1 MLDRWKIS
9 INDEERD
16 KSEPVYK
23 VTQNVPYNII
33 NNYFSIGVVSDNNS
47 SYLFPTDSNP
57 RVRMPQSVASN
68 SSSFSE
74 IKLIHII
81 PLSPF
86 ERKTNVLI
94 GYASELFASTSVWP
108 KLLQRSV
115 IKDLACSKVTF
126 VF

>member
-47 SYLFPTDSNP
+47 SYLFPTDYNP
-57 RVRMPQSVASN
+57 RVRMPQSVVSSTLSGRRTRKN
-68 SSSFSE
+68 S
-74 IKLIHII
+74 II
-81 PLSPF
+81 
-86 ERKTNVLI
+86 
-94 GYASELFASTSVWP
+94 G
-108 KLLQRSV
+108 
-115 IKDLACSKVTF
+115 
-126 VF
+126 

>member
-47 SYLFPTDSNP
+47 SYLFSTDS
-57 RVRMPQSVASN
+57 
-68 SSSFSE
+68 
-74 IKLIHII
+74 K
-81 PLSPF
+81 
-86 ERKTNVLI
+86 
-94 GYASELFASTSVWP
+94 
-108 KLLQRSV
+108 
-115 IKDLACSKVTF
+115 
-126 VF
+126 

>member
-57 RVRMPQSVASN
+57 RVRMPQSVASSTLSGRRTRKN
-68 SSSFSE
+68 
-74 IKLIHII
+74 LI
-81 PLSPF
+81 
-86 ERKTNVLI
+86 I
-94 GYASELFASTSVWP
+94 G
-108 KLLQRSV
+108 
-115 IKDLACSKVTF
+115 
-126 VF
+126 